1 MLLGKKK
8 MNISQNSINRPA
20 VALIDYIPAELKI
33 NKDWMIVYF
42 VLDPAKDKLVRKRKR
57 VPLHKRV
64 AERKK
69 MASRIISTINQKLE
83 KGWNPIIEDEAPK
96 TLSRISETINI
107 YNTFLERDYDTG
119 EIRFDTKKTYSSV
132 ISLFNQFLV
141 KRKIANQFVLYFNT
155 TLISDYLDYIYI
167 EKKLSTTTFNNHLKV
182 LRLFS
187 KFLIQKG
194 YIKNDPTNLFRNKK
208 VATKKR
214 TVIERYDIKN
224 IFEHLDE
231 YYPAFS
237 LLNKLIYYC
246 YIRPTELTKLKV
258 GDIYIKNQIIEL
270 RADVSKK
277 SSGNVTI
284 PMVIINEI
292 IEHIKDAN
300 NGDYMFSS
308 NKFKAGPKQ
317 STRSL
322 LYKNWVRNVV
332 DAKFT
337 NQPMYSLK
345 DSGITFALD
354 NGISTASVMN
364 QARHTDLKITTAY
377 IRKNLHNAD
386 VNIKNSNW

>member
-1 MLLGKKK
+1 
-8 MNISQNSINRPA
+8 MNISQNSNIKPS
-20 VALIDYIPAELKI
+20 VALVSYIPAVLQT
-33 NKDWMIVYF
+33 NKDWIIVYY
-42 VLDPAKDKLVRKRKR
+42 VLNPTKGKLEKKRKR
-57 VPLHKRV
+57 VPVHKRI

-69 MASRIISTINQKLE
+69 MAARIIATINKKLE
-83 KGWNPIIEDEAPK
+83 QGWNPIIEDEAPK
-96 TLSRISETINI
+96 TLSRISECIVL
-107 YNTFLERDYDTG
+107 YNTFLERDYATG

-141 KRKIANQFVLYFNT
+141 KKKIDNQFVLYFNT
-155 TLISDYLDYIYI
+155 TLVSDYLDYIYI
-167 EKKLSTTTFNNHLKV
+167 EKESSTTTYNNHLKV

-194 YIKNDPTNLFRNKK
+194 YIKNDPTNLFKNKK
-208 VATKKR
+208 VGTKKR
-214 TVIERYDIKN
+214 TVIERHDIKN

-231 YYPAFS
+231 HYPAFS

-277 SSGNVTI
+277 SAGNVTI

-292 IEHIKDAN
+292 IEHIKEAN

-308 NKFKAGPKQ
+308 NKFKTGPKQ
-317 STRSL
+317 SSRSL

-337 NQPMYSLK
+337 DQPMYSLK